1 MWPVLANQLG
11 SRRVAQQ
18 QAQKRLDKS
27 SAVSNG
33 RLATQ
38 LDLADKNQDFR
49 GSMSPPWAPQQK
61 LDFKGGWLKRIAAR
75 NNMQKF
81 FLRAQ

>member
-11 SRRVAQQ
+11 QSRA
-18 QAQKRLDKS
+18 AQKRLDKS
-27 SAVSNG
+27 SDASNA
-33 RLATQ
+33 R
-38 LDLADKNQDFR
+38 LDLTDKKPHLRDLVP
-49 GSMSPPWAPQQK
+49 PPWGPQPK
-61 LDFKGGWLKRIAAR
+61 LALKGGWLKGIAAR

>member
-1 MWPVLANQLG
+1 M
-11 SRRVAQQ
+11 AQQ

-27 SAVSNG
+27 SAVSSG

-38 LDLADKNQDFR
+38 LDLAEDKNQDFR

>member
-11 SRRVAQQ
+11 SRRVA
-18 QAQKRLDKS
+18 AQKRLDKS
-27 SAVSNG
+27 SALSNG
-33 RLATQ
+33 RLATE
-38 LDLADKNQDFR
+38 LALTDKNNDYR
-49 GSMSPPWAPQQK
+49 DSMPPPWGPQPK
-61 LDFKGGWLKRIAAR
+61 LEFEEGWLKRIAAR

>member
-1 MWPVLANQLG
+1 M
-11 SRRVAQQ
+11 AQQ

-27 SAVSNG
+27 SAVSSG
-33 RLATQ
+33 RFATQ
-38 LDLADKNQDFR
+38 LDLALDKNQDF
-49 GSMSPPWAPQQK
+49 MSPPWGPQQK

>member
-27 SAVSNG
+27 SAVSSG

-38 LDLADKNQDFR
+38 LDLADKNQDF
-49 GSMSPPWAPQQK
+49 MSPPWAPQQK